1 MWGDPGDHTGA
12 RPTTRPAGDSCSSR
26 DASCVSIEGR
36 WTSTGGRVEFDIR
49 RINDR
54 VASGRLTIRRE
65 GRSFSTIDGEGRTSG
80 GRFSLVF
87 AAR

>member
-1 MWGDPGDHTGA
+1 
-12 RPTTRPAGDSCSSR
+12 
-26 DASCVSIEGR
+26 
-36 WTSTGGRVEFDIR
+36 
-49 RINDR
+49 